1 MNDKRVENFC
11 DIRKRILTYLSKKV
25 GCLCAMEVLGTLS
38 V

>member
-1 MNDKRVENFC
+1 MIKEWETFVILE
-11 DIRKRILTYLSKKV
+11 KRILTYLSKKV